1 MSLPNPRFYS
11 FIYKK
16 EYTKDIF
23 INIEN
28 ECRDI
33 YIFLQWHIQKIFF
46 LLTDD
51 NSEKAQK

>member
-1 MSLPNPRFYS
+1 MSLPNPRIYS

-33 YIFLQWHIQKIFF
+33 YIYF
-46 LLTDD
+46 TMAY
-51 NSEKAQK
+51 SENILFTYR